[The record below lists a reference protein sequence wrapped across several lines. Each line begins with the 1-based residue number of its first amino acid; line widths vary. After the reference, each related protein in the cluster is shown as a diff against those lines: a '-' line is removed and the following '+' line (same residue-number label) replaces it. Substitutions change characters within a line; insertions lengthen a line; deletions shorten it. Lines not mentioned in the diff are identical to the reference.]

1 MNRNMKKRVVI
12 TGMGIWSCIGKNL
25 EEVTQSLYHGKSG
38 IGIDPLRKEFGYRSP
53 LTGIVEQPI
62 LKGVL
67 DRRLRI
73 GLAEEGEYAYMA
85 TVEALKN
92 AGIDMDYLE
101 KNEMGIL
108 YGNDSSA
115 KAVYEAIE
123 TVRQKGDTTLLGSG
137 SIFQSMNSTVS
148 MNLSTIFKLR
158 GINMTISAACASGS
172 HAIGLG
178 YFFIQ
183 SGMQDLILCGGAQET
198 NLLSMGSFDALSA
211 FSIRIDEPTKASRP
225 FDAGRDGLVPS
236 GGAASLILEEYE
248 HAVKRGAPILAEI
261 IGYGFSSNG
270 EHISLPNDTGSLIAI
285 DRALVDAKIAAKEID
300 YINAHATATPQGDVY
315 EAIALDIAFGAYAP
329 LISSTKSMTGHECWM
344 AGASEIVYS
353 LLMMQNS
360 FVAPNINFE
369 TPDEYSAK
377 LNIAAQ
383 CVDKNID
390 IFLSNSFGFG
400 GTNSALILKKI
411 K

>member
-1 MNRNMKKRVVI
+1 MGKRRVVI

-25 EEVTQSLYHGKSG
+25 EEVTQSLFHGKCG
-38 IGIDPLRKEFGYRSP
+38 IGIEPQRKEFGYRSS
-53 LTGIVEQPI
+53 LTGIVEQPV
-62 LKGVL
+62 LKGLL

-85 TVEALKN
+85 TIEALKN
-92 AGIDMDYLE
+92 AGMDMDYLE

-115 KAVYEAIE
+115 KAVYESIE
-123 TVRQKGDTTLLGSG
+123 TVRQKGDTMLLGSG

-178 YFFIQ
+178 YFFIHN
-183 SGMQDLILCGGAQET
+183 GLQDLILCGGAQET

-211 FSIRIDEPTKASRP
+211 FSTRMDAPEKSSRP
-225 FDAGRDGLVPS
+225 FDANRDGLVPS
-236 GGAASLILEEYE
+236 GGAATLILEEYE
-248 HAVKRGAPILAEI
+248 HAVKRGATILAEV

-270 EHISLPNDTGSLIAI
+270 EHISQPNDVGSLIAI
-285 DRALVDAKIAAKEID
+285 ERALKDAKIDAKEID
-300 YINAHATATPQGDVY
+300 YVNAHATSTPQGDIY
-315 EAIALDIAFGAYAP
+315 EAIALDKAFGKNRP
-329 LISSTKSMTGHECWM
+329 LVSSTKSMTGHECWM
-344 AGASEIVYS
+344 AGASEILYS
-353 LLMMQNS
+353 ILMMQND

-377 LNIAAQ
+377 LNIATKT
-383 CVDKNID
+383 VNKKLNIV
-390 IFLSNSFGFG
+390 LSNSFGFG
-400 GTNSALILKKI
+400 GTNSALIIKKV
-411 K
+411 